1 MGAESDVKYFENTE
15 FSLTDVSEKESR
27 CIDASR
33 ALRISAIDNKIKEL
47 SNVSN
52 RYESPLVGVSLR
64 MPVVQGTVQRL
75 KRFALLPVVLV
86 LLAFLVMLVPV
97 CYAACW
103 LECRKD
109 IRSLKK
115 QKKSLSESMGE
126 GHAVGIKTLEA
137 LWCEHGVGRDDATLD
152 DRIRLIDEWI
162 GILYGKD
169 YSINVDFP
177 RVVERV
183 QAENAG
189 ANRPY
194 YDGVEGAPHFYFG
207 CPVEQ
212 AVDQVSE
219 LLPLYR

>member
-1 MGAESDVKYFENTE
+1 MGAESDLKYLKKSKL
-15 FSLTDVSEKESR
+15 SLTIDSEKEAR

-33 ALRISAIDNKIKEL
+33 ALRISAIDKKIKEL
-47 SNVSN
+47 SYVSN
-52 RYESPLVGVSLR
+52 RYESPLAGVSLR
-64 MPVVQGTVQRL
+64 MPAVQGTVQRL
-75 KRFALLPVVLV
+75 KIFALLPVVIV
-86 LLAFLVMLVPV
+86 LLAFLAMLVPV

-115 QKKSLSESMGE
+115 KKKSLLESMGE
-126 GHAVGIKTLEA
+126 GDAVGIKTLEA

-152 DRIRLIDEWI
+152 GRIRLIDEWI
-162 GILYGKD
+162 EILYGKD
-169 YSINVDFP
+169 CSMNVDFP